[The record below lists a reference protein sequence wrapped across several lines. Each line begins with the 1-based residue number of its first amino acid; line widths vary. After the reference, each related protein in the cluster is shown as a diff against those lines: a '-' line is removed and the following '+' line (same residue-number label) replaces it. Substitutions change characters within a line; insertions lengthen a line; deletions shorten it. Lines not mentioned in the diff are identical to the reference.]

1 MLYLAFNPFRRQ
13 LMVSRPMVEWI
24 LYKASVF
31 GVALPG
37 NPTQTKELLRGLFY
51 GCVKSVVCSP
61 GTWVSLWFPVFLL
74 RFKKLLLSSE
84 ASSQPEPGDR
94 IWSPH
99 WSDSHAHAEL
109 QCFWSQAL
117 WSGITGSPAGSA
129 HGVNPGKL
137 TAMSCTKSLMRFSL
151 QQLVTGHEDLLQQEW
166 LCQWVQVFLAVLYLL
181 SPHVR
186 YSQESTWQAHLYY
199 TGNYQVVA

>member
-1 MLYLAFNPFRRQ
+1 MQRQHELILYAYKNDVHICPKCHSLRKGCWCSFRAMLYLAFNPFRRQ

-99 WSDSHAHAEL
+99 
-109 QCFWSQAL
+109 
-117 WSGITGSPAGSA
+117 
-129 HGVNPGKL
+129 
-137 TAMSCTKSLMRFSL
+137 
-151 QQLVTGHEDLLQQEW
+151 
-166 LCQWVQVFLAVLYLL
+166 
-181 SPHVR
+181 
-186 YSQESTWQAHLYY
+186 
-199 TGNYQVVA
+199 